1 VKVLALILALIG
13 VGGVSAVAAPPAPS
27 NVPTQTVAAAPV
39 VARDAFS
46 RPPRMVHTVVVV
58 KPAAK
63 PVKAAKPAV
72 KKKPT
77 ATVKKKHK
85 TTTTTAR
92 VRANLDRGI
101 LPSAYTG
108 PYYDARYE
116 AKRRCIVKRESEG
129 RYGARNKSSGAAG
142 AYQFMPAWTRTI
154 QRILDLLAGA
164 RGTLRQVQY
173 EGSHTARLD
182 PEPAYGSP
190 WQTPDLPADL
200 LADLASVM
208 DALDALHRKAHLRAD
223 LPAPIVEV

>member
-1 VKVLALILALIG
+1 MKVLALILALIG

-63 PVKAAKPAV
+63 PVKAATPAV

-85 TTTTTAR
+85 TTTTTTAR

-154 QRILDLLAGA
+154 QKWTGEKKPIYAMSRYAQDLAFWKAFNHGKGA
-164 RGTLRQVQY
+164 RNWAGGRW
-173 EGSHTARLD
+173 HC
-182 PEPAYGSP
+182 
-190 WQTPDLPADL
+190 
-200 LADLASVM
+200 
-208 DALDALHRKAHLRAD
+208 
-223 LPAPIVEV
+223 